1 MKASDYI
8 VTNYDNIRTGN
19 RLVFTYSSEHNEIY
33 SNPREV
39 SVTHR
44 EDTHFKVL
52 VIETGEELTID
63 SDISEPDNIQLWGD
77 QNPTGSEPP
86 TRILTAAEPV
96 LEWVEFDGIEK
107 EARRWNE
114 ELKDCVSQYQDAS
127 PGRDRYD
134 IAITIERLAKNLA
147 AANIAL
153 QSYSWGQRGIDLE

>member
-8 VTNYDNIRTGN
+8 VTNYDNIRIGD
-19 RLVFTYSSEHNEIY
+19 RFVFTYPSEENEVY
-33 SNPREV
+33 GNPLEV

-44 EDTHFKVL
+44 KDTYFKVL
-52 VIETGEELTID
+52 VIKTGEELAIS
-63 SDISEPDNIQLWGD
+63 SDVSDPDNIQLWSD
-77 QNPTGSEPP
+77 QNPTGAEAPA
-86 TRILTAAEPV
+86 RILAAAEPV

-134 IAITIERLAKNLA
+134 IAVTIERLAKNLA